1 MSSNFKILI
10 HTNDDKLHMK
20 LVGDFDGTSA
30 HQLLNHIKKFHP
42 KFRTIF
48 VHTNCLKE
56 LIPFGVGV
64 FKSHL
69 GNLDRNRKG
78 LVFTGEYAT
87 QFSA

>member
-10 HTNDDKLHMK
+10 HKKDDNLHMK

-30 HQLLNHIKKFHP
+30 HQLLNHIRKFHR
-42 KFRTIF
+42 KFPTIF

-64 FKSHL
+64 FNSL
-69 GNLDRNRKG
+69 LRDLDRNRIR

>member
-1 MSSNFKILI
+1 MSSNFKILV
-10 HTNDDKLHMK
+10 HTNDNKLHMK
-20 LVGDFDGTSA
+20 LFGDFDGTSA
-30 HQLLNHIKKFHP
+30 HQLLNHIKKLHQ
-42 KFRTIF
+42 KFPTIF

-64 FKSHL
+64 FNSHL
-69 GNLDRNRKG
+69 GDLDRNRIR